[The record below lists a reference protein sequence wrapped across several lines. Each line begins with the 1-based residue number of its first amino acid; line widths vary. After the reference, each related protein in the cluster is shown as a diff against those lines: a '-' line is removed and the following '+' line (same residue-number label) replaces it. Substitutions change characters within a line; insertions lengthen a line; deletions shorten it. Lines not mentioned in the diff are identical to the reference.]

1 MLHLWVVSGGQG
13 PHDHARCNL
22 KKFGLSIMSNPT
34 PKPKQT
40 TAIDHGVGSRIA
52 FLRAANGLSQSALA
66 SALGV
71 SFQQVQKYET
81 GKNRVGAGRLQA
93 IAERLGVPVS
103 SFFEPEPEAT
113 SENGPTLLRVAGAV
127 ELLRAYNQIT
137 DDQMRRDVIAL
148 VKSAARIGHGTAPS
162 EIASRAAI
170 NGAVVPT
177 P

>member
-1 MLHLWVVSGGQG
+1 MVKPS
-13 PHDHARCNL
+13 
-22 KKFGLSIMSNPT
+22 

-103 SFFEPEPEAT
+103 SFFEPEPASVT
-113 SENGPTLLRVAGAV
+113 ENGPSLLRVSGAV
-127 ELLRAYNQIT
+127 ELLRAYNQIA
-137 DDQMRRDVIAL
+137 DDQMRRDVLSL
-148 VKSAARIGHGTAPS
+148 VKSAARIGHQRAGDVAVADEVSPRDAAPTA
-162 EIASRAAI
+162 
-170 NGAVVPT
+170 
-177 P
+177 